1 MVYLCCVNVN
11 ISLSEICPVETRL
24 HHELLHIRGYSKLI
38 RPTANNSVQLIVK
51 IGLRLSQL
59 LDMVSSFLLSI
70 KLSLYN
76 LTIYSMYLLTK
87 LSKLI
92 AQ

>member
-1 MVYLCCVNVN
+1 MVNVSAGFLTLVF
-11 ISLSEICPVETRL
+11 IGFSSCIDEPVENRL

-59 LDMVSSFLLSI
+59 LDVVSSFLLSI
-70 KLSLYN
+70 KLSLYE
-76 LTIYSMYLLTK
+76 LF
-87 LSKLI
+87 
-92 AQ
+92 